1 MARSPDTA
9 SVQMRSITELSD
21 GSTNGVNCPLRA
33 SPSQATTS
41 ATMENTR
48 AKPHSSR
55 ARQRR
60 RRRLQRRGPRRH
72 GVCSRHC
79 SIRFISIW

>member
-1 MARSPDTA
+1 
-9 SVQMRSITELSD
+9 MRSITELSD
-21 GSTNGVNCPLRA
+21 GSTNGVNWPLRA
-33 SPSQATTS
+33 RPSQATTS

-48 AKPHSSR
+48 AKPHSKR
-55 ARQRR
+55 VRQRR
-60 RRRLQRRGPRRH
+60 RRRFQRVAVRRY